1 MRRTL
6 IEIWRLLDP
15 RQKRRLVLLQFVSL
29 FMALSTVASIASVMP
44 FFAVLAE
51 PQSIHDNRWLALAYE
66 QSGMQSDR
74 SFMVLLGVGVVL
86 LIVGSSMLNLLGGL
100 AMTRFAFW
108 VGNDFQITLFSEY
121 LDRDYLF
128 HARTN
133 SAKLVNNTTA
143 QVDRITRGILMQAVA
158 FTNNL
163 IISAA
168 IVTAILIVN
177 PKIALGTALVLGG
190 AYGVIYMLVRRK
202 LADYGQRQSLAGAS
216 RMKALSE
223 GFGGIKEIIVLRSRE
238 VFRHEFQRNCWEIA
252 RVQANAQIL
261 AVSPKY
267 LLEGIAVGG
276 LVTVALVLSGGS
288 GGVTWLAEITFL
300 GLAAYRLMPSLQWC
314 FQEAATMRANRSAL
328 EDLAADLRNGRE
340 TLRREASA
348 RSKSPGSRIV
358 PSRSLEVD
366 GVCFRYAEDRPLVLD
381 GIRLSIV
388 AGSTVGFVGPSGS
401 GKTTLA
407 DVILGLLVPESGQIL
422 VDGTPIDD
430 RSRNEWQRG
439 LAYVPQNIFLTDG
452 SIAENIAF
460 GVPRHLIDHQRLLES
475 ARLARLDEFV
485 ESLEH
490 GFDEVIGERGVR
502 LSGGQ
507 RQRIGIARALYRD
520 AAVLVFDEATSAL
533 DGVTEQE
540 VMQAIEGLHG
550 HRTIIL
556 IAHRLTTVRNCDA
569 IFEFENGK
577 VARNGTYE
585 ELLATSERFRR
596 MAGVS
601 HPAPTS

>member
-1 MRRTL
+1 MRKTL
-6 IEIWRLLDP
+6 IEIWRLLDR
-15 RQKRRLVLLQFVSL
+15 RQKRRLVLLQVVSL

-51 PQSIHDNRWLALAYE
+51 PDAIHTNRWLALAFE
-66 QSGMQSDR
+66 HSG
-74 SFMVLLGVGVVL
+74 LGTERAFLIAMGIGVVL
-86 LIVGSSMLNLLGGL
+86 LIVGASLLNLLGGL

-163 IISAA
+163 IISCSIVAA
-168 IVTAILIVN
+168 ILVVN
-177 PKIALGTALVLGG
+177 PKVAMGTAVVLGG
-190 AYGVIYMLVRRK
+190 SYGVIYMLVRRK
-202 LADYGQRQSLAGAS
+202 LADYGSRQTRAGAS
-216 RMKALSE
+216 RMKALAE
-223 GFGGIKEIIVLRSRE
+223 GFGGIKEIIVLQSRD

-252 RVQANAQIL
+252 RVQANSQIL
-261 AVSPKY
+261 SISPKY

-288 GGVTWLAEITFL
+288 GGVGWLAEITFL

-328 EDLAADLRNGRE
+328 EDLAVDLRRGRE
-340 TLRREASA
+340 MLLREAMADPETTS
-348 RSKSPGSRIV
+348 RRISPK
-358 PSRSLEVD
+358 RSLEVD
-366 GVCFRYAEDRPLVLD
+366 DVSFRYQADRPLVLD
-381 GIRLSIV
+381 GVRLSIA

-407 DVILGLLVPESGQIL
+407 DVILGLLVPEQGSLL
-422 VDGTPIDD
+422 VDGQAIDHSN
-430 RSRNEWQRG
+430 RAIWQRG

-460 GVPRHLIDHQRLLES
+460 GVPRHLIDRQRLQES
-475 ARLARLDEFV
+475 ARLARLDDFV
-485 ESLEH
+485 GLLEN
-490 GFDEVIGERGVR
+490 GLDEVIGERGVR

-507 RQRIGIARALYRD
+507 RQRIGIARALYRN
-520 AAVLVFDEATSAL
+520 ASVLVFDEATSAL

-540 VMQAIEGLHG
+540 VMGAIEALHG
-550 HRTIIL
+550 QRTIIL
-556 IAHRLTTVRNCDA
+556 IAHRLTTVRHCEA
-569 IFEFENGK
+569 IFEFENGR
-577 VARNGTYE
+577 VVRSGTYD
-585 ELLATSERFRR
+585 ELLATSERFRK

-601 HPAPTS
+601 HPAPAS